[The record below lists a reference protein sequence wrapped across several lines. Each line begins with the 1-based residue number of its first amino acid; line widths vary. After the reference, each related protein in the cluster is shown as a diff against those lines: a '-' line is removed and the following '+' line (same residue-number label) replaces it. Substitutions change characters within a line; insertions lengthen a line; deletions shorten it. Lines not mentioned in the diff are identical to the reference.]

1 MFGLFRRRAV
11 AKTPARR
18 TGDYGEEQAAA
29 YLKQQGFR
37 IRARNVQYEGR
48 EELDLVAEDR
58 TTRRF
63 IEVKTRRQLPG
74 AESRYGTPMAAV
86 TSDKRR
92 HILNAARR
100 YTAAHPTRKTA
111 QFDIVEVYLDPTCD
125 APRVLAIHHLQDA
138 FRT

>member
-1 MFGLFRRRAV
+1 MFGLFRRRAI
-11 AKTPARR
+11 AKAPARR

-48 EELDLVAEDR
+48 EELDLVVEDR

-86 TSDKRR
+86 ASDKRR

-125 APRVLAIHHLQDA
+125 APRVLAVHHLQDA

>member
-11 AKTPARR
+11 AKAPARR
-18 TGDYGEEQAAA
+18 TGDYGEDQAAA

-125 APRVLAIHHLQDA
+125 APRVLAMHHLQDA

>member
-1 MFGLFRRRAV
+1 
-11 AKTPARR
+11 
-18 TGDYGEEQAAA
+18 
-29 YLKQQGFR
+29 
-37 IRARNVQYEGR
+37 
-48 EELDLVAEDR
+48 
-58 TTRRF
+58 
-63 IEVKTRRQLPG
+63 
-74 AESRYGTPMAAV
+74 MAAV

-125 APRVLAIHHLQDA
+125 APRVLAVHHLQDA

>member
-1 MFGLFRRRAV
+1 MFGLFRRKGV
-11 AKTPARR
+11 AKAPARR

-29 YLKQQGFR
+29 YLRQNGFR

-58 TTRRF
+58 KTRRF

-74 AESRYGTPMAAV
+74 GESRFGTPMAAV

-100 YTAAHPTRKTA
+100 YMAAHPTRKTI
-111 QFDIVEVYLDPTCD
+111 QFDIVEVYLDPVGD
-125 APRVLAIHHLQDA
+125 ALRVLAVRHLQDA